1 MIQIKSKGS
10 VIIALIVAQVLQT
23 LGLGAVAL
31 LAALNGITWLSIVFC
46 IFTLIS
52 ATAISPVES
61 KHGE

>member
-1 MIQIKSKGS
+1 MQIKGKGG
-10 VIIALIVAQVLQT
+10 VIIAIIMAQVLQT
-23 LGLGAVAL
+23 LGLGAVAF

-46 IFTLIS
+46 ILTLIS

>member
-1 MIQIKSKGS
+1 MMQIKSKGG
-10 VIIALIVAQVLQT
+10 VIIAIIVAQVLQT

-46 IFTLIS
+46 ILTLIS
-52 ATAISPVES
+52 ATAISLVES